1 MTWGDEMVMKAGLH
15 HYHHKAYAGSCYF
28 AMEEEIQIWRQVE
41 LHYGRE
47 EIPRKIKAGGTRA

>member
-1 MTWGDEMVMKAGLH
+1 
-15 HYHHKAYAGSCYF
+15 
-28 AMEEEIQIWRQVE
+28 MEEEIQIWRQVE